1 MKRFADKVAL
11 VTGGNSGI
19 GKATTEHPVDAVKN
33 FPVPN
38 DFLSVFAPAH
48 LTTCQA

>member
-19 GKATTEHPVDAVKN
+19 GKATAMAFARDGAKVVIAARRENLGQAV
-33 FPVPN
+33 V
-38 DFLSVFAPAH
+38 
-48 LTTCQA
+48 